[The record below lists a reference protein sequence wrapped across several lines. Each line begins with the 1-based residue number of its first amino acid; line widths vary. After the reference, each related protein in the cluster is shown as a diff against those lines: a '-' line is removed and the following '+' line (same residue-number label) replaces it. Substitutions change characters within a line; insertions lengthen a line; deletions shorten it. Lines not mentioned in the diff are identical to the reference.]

1 MRYFIFFG
9 IILSLFVCSCGG
21 HSSDID
27 TTTDKGKFNLGVAV
41 NDSIKTYLQT
51 TERSTQKLNS
61 YHRHETEVVDGVNHV
76 AENNPDQSVHRDLL
90 CASYD
95 NNLVSPELIK
105 DIFALIQNNTIPQLT
120 DAIGNLINSITADP
134 ELVSAIKDALNTK
147 NGAEFGDYINLFYTI
162 LNYEHSTELWNA
174 FVSLLKSNPE
184 ILQEAC
190 SLIYHFLSSI
200 PNNDESIASICNFL
214 STTVVDLYID
224 LGNEI
229 WIAKLDSSENP
240 IVLGDENGIYPPF
253 IDRDGDGYCD
263 VDINNNPID
272 RYGNVINIPT
282 FSTQSYKDRN
292 GKILVTRD
300 KNQRAIYAPTGQ
312 PLYQYYNAKK
322 TIFALILR
330 AIASFFEKGLP
341 EDLLT
346 LIDCACQPL
355 KSYTD
360 NYGSYYGYS
369 NEGVAYQTIM
379 KFLDLPK
386 SPICLQ
392 LMNCLPAFFAHNPQE
407 VQQALMS
414 LGYMLGYLRD
424 NPMIQDPETLM
435 MSMVTLVMQQP
446 DELKPLLQL
455 MEKTPCNN
463 SNPMLSN
470 MLYVFV
476 YWLQSESMNVAE
488 SFWPAVQT
496 LRNVAEIKPGLFEKI
511 YGNLLSWLSWVLVHK
526 LYLAD
531 DTTHSLASI
540 LLKNALSSL
549 NENTEEKLE
558 ALKAKVAVLYPSRSF
573 YSLVQFVLH
582 LSEYPIIK
590 KAIITIG
597 TPQANPKQDIFSAL
611 IKVNIGLLS
620 SNDDATKIIYMYK
633 MIGSIFNPEL
643 GMVYSLTQAIIH
655 WAYVDDNMTLIK
667 LLQNICD
674 QYTTYG
680 KSPLYLFGRTYIDI
694 LKAGK
699 YITYQSKL
707 QDRDVIEILD
717 GISIF
722 LLEKNSLLQQIYSLI
737 YRKAKE

>member
-21 HSSDID
+21 HSSNID
-27 TTTDKGKFNLGVAV
+27 TTTDKGKFDLGVAV
-41 NDSIKTYLQT
+41 NNSIKTYLQT
-51 TERSTQKLNS
+51 TERSTQKLDS
-61 YHRHETEVVDGVNHV
+61 YHHHENEVVDGVNHV
-76 AENNPDQSVHRDLL
+76 AENDPDQSVHRDLF
-90 CASYD
+90 CAASD

-120 DAIGNLINSITADP
+120 DALGNLINSITADP
-134 ELVSAIKDALNTK
+134 QVVSAIKDALNTK
-147 NGAEFGDYINLFYTI
+147 NGAEFSDYINLFYTI
-162 LNYEHSTELWNA
+162 LNYEHSDELWNA

-200 PNNDESIASICNFL
+200 PNNDESIASICKLL

-253 IDRDGDGYCD
+253 IDEDGDGYCD

-272 RYGNVINIPT
+272 KYGKIINIPT
-282 FSTQSYKDRN
+282 FSTQSYNDRN
-292 GKILVTRD
+292 GKVLVTRD

-346 LIDCACQPL
+346 LINCACQPL

-360 NYGSYYGYS
+360 HYGDYYGYS
-369 NEGVAYQTIM
+369 NDGVAYQAIM

-392 LMNCLPAFFAHNPQE
+392 LMNCLPAFFANNPQE
-407 VQQALMS
+407 IQQALMS
-414 LGYMLGYLRD
+414 FGYMLGYLRD
-424 NPMIQDPETLM
+424 NPNIQDPETLM
-435 MSMVTLVMQQP
+435 MAMVTLVMQQP
-446 DELKPLLQL
+446 AELKPLLEL
-455 MEKTPCNN
+455 MEKTPSNN

-470 MLYVFV
+470 MLYIFS
-476 YWLQSESMNVAE
+476 YWLTYESTSVAE

-496 LRNVAEIKPGLFEKI
+496 LRNVEKIKPGLFNKI
-511 YGNLLSWLSWVLVHK
+511 YGNMLSWLSWVLVHK

-540 LLKNALSSL
+540 LLKNAISSL

-558 ALKAKVAVLYPSRSF
+558 ALKAKVAVVYPSRSF
-573 YSLVQFVLH
+573 YTLVQFVLH
-582 LSEYPIIK
+582 LSEYSIIK

-597 TPQANPKQDIFSAL
+597 TPQENPKQDIFSAL

-643 GMVYSLTQAIIH
+643 GVIYGLTQAIIH
-655 WAYVDDNMTLIK
+655 WAYVDENMTLIK

-680 KSPLYLFGRTYIDI
+680 RSPLYLFGRTYIDI

-699 YITYQSKL
+699 YITYQSTLEDK
-707 QDRDVIEILD
+707 DVVAIFD

-722 LLEKNSLLQQIYSLI
+722 LLEKNSLLQQIYALI
-737 YRKAKE
+737 YRKARE